1 MRWMKAISDIFLPR
15 VCITCGRKLFLD
27 ESHLCLHCLADIPM
41 THFWER
47 SHNLM
52 ADRFNAAIQM
62 GPEDM
67 LGQERYAY
75 ACALFF
81 FENESPYRHILYDI
95 KYSGR
100 TDTGRYFGQMLGR
113 RLASAGTFGDVDCI
127 IPVPLHWRRK
137 WKRGYNQA
145 EVIARGV
152 AAELGV
158 PVRTDLLRR
167 TRHTD
172 SQTRLEVE
180 EKKANVNGA
189 FKAVLPTS
197 GASPTQSSAPRHIL
211 LVDDVFTT
219 GSTALACFMALRE
232 VFPPSVRISVTTLGF
247 VGGV

>member
-1 MRWMKAISDIFLPR
+1 MRWMKAILDIFLPR

-27 ESHLCLHCLADIPM
+27 ESFLCLHCLADIPM

-47 SHNLM
+47 SHNPM
-52 ADRFNAAIQM
+52 GDRFNGLISQSDRQA
-62 GPEDM
+62 G
-67 LGQERYAY
+67 ERYAY

-81 FENESPYRHILYDI
+81 FENESPYRHIPYNI
-95 KYSGR
+95 KYGGR
-100 TDTGRYFGQMLGR
+100 TDVGRYFGQMLGR
-113 RLASAGTFGDVDCI
+113 RMAASGFFGDVDCI
-127 IPVPLHWRRK
+127 VPVPLHWRRK

-189 FKAVLPTS
+189 FKAVLPASGTS
-197 GASPTQSSAPRHIL
+197 PAQSSVLRHIL

-219 GSTALACFMALRE
+219 GSTLFACFTALRE
-232 VFPPSVRISVTTLGF
+232 VFPPSVRISVATLAF
-247 VGGV
+247 VGE